1 MGSSFAPRSCWPV
14 SGVSLNES
22 SGMAI
27 KMKDVAERA
36 GVSLITVSRVI
47 NGTGYVHTETRAKV
61 SAAIKDLQYV
71 PNQMASS
78 LRSRQTRTIAL
89 LLPTITNSFWTT
101 IARGAEDEAEAR
113 GYNLFL
119 CNTDYD
125 PEKEGR
131 YFAAVIRNR
140 VDGIIIVPTPVSA
153 PRLHQLQARQ
163 MPFVLIAHKLD
174 GVEADVIR
182 SDSSSG
188 AAALTRSLIEAGW
201 RRIAYVG
208 GPHAMSP
215 GLDRLEGYREAL
227 TESGIAVDDRLIKT
241 GVTDQATGYRLVL
254 ELFDAG
260 AHPDAMVIANSRLA
274 VGALR
279 ALIDTGRHIPDDIA
293 IATYHDISALDD
305 YSSLMTTV
313 IQPAYDMGRL
323 GAQRLFERIVGTP
336 LPVVDCILPN
346 RIVPFGMSDPAVPS
360 SNYPPLSA
368 IVSTFSGDR
377 RPLNIVSLQ
386 SGRE

>member
-1 MGSSFAPRSCWPV
+1 
-14 SGVSLNES
+14 
-22 SGMAI
+22 MAI

-36 GVSLITVSRVI
+36 GVSLITVSRVV

-61 SAAIKDLQYV
+61 SAAIQELQYV

-78 LRSRQTRTIAL
+78 LRSRQTRTSAL

-125 PEKEGR
+125 PEKERR
-131 YFAAVIRNR
+131 YFAAVTRNR

-153 PRLHQLQARQ
+153 SGLHQLQARQ
-163 MPFVLIAHKLD
+163 MPLVLIAHKLD
-174 GVEADVIR
+174 GVDVDVIR
-182 SDSSSG
+182 SDNFNG
-188 AAALTRSLIEAGW
+188 AAALTQSLIEAGW

-208 GPHAMSP
+208 GPSISSP
-215 GLDRLEGYREAL
+215 GHDRLEGYRETL
-227 TESGIAVDDRLIKT
+227 TENGIATDAALIKT
-241 GVTDQATGYRLVL
+241 GNADQVTGYRLVL
-254 ELFDAG
+254 ELLDSG
-260 AHPDAMVIANSRLA
+260 ARPDALVIANSRLA
-274 VGALR
+274 IGALR
-279 ALIDTGRHIPDDIA
+279 ALIDTGRHVPEDIA

-313 IQPAYDMGRL
+313 VQPAYDMGRL
-323 GAQRLFERIVGTP
+323 AACRLFERIAGTP
-336 LPVVDCILPN
+336 LPVVDRVLPN
-346 RIVPFGMSDPAVPS
+346 RIVPFGMSDPAAPS

-368 IVSTFSGDR
+368 IVSTVR
-377 RPLNIVSLQ
+377 K
-386 SGRE
+386 